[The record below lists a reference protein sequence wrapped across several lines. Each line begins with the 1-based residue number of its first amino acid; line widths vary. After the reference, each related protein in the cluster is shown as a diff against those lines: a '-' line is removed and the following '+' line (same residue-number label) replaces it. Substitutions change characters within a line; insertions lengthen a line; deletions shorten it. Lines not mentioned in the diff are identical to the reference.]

1 MAKAPIEPDFDLKQ
15 QRPSAGEVRRFAT
28 GQALFLAP
36 LPLPSGHLPMDLGG
50 SFLQVN
56 DTYLDVG
63 QSNFNKAFQAQLAI
77 WGAMCIPIMC
87 LIVLPLSLGF
97 LSFGDPHGRSFM
109 NLALGGLPVFS
120 LIALVIGGAAGLLML
135 YAVLSTTFQK
145 ARTRPMRFNRQRR
158 EVCYFPSGSDEPII
172 HPWEE
177 LVVWVSVSTG
187 TTGDGIMSSYTLG
200 MAVDN
205 LKTDK
210 THFLNQGV
218 LTPAHGLSKW
228 EAIRTYMEKGPA
240 FCPGKAPYEGRHTF
254 DEERESMREAYRE
267 GDCSAFGV
275 AFWYVRNVVT
285 WWRFPYW
292 VAEWDHGY
300 SMKAMPASIEQW
312 SQPLPPEQWAK
323 SSAALTEQTVLIEK
337 AFVKGQ
343 SFMDYFESQ
352 LDEPAEQAVDA
363 S

>member
-1 MAKAPIEPDFDLKQ
+1 M
-15 QRPSAGEVRRFAT
+15 
-28 GQALFLAP
+28 
-36 LPLPSGHLPMDLGG
+36 
-50 SFLQVN
+50 
-56 DTYLDVG
+56 
-63 QSNFNKAFQAQLAI
+63 
-77 WGAMCIPIMC
+77 
-87 LIVLPLSLGF
+87 
-97 LSFGDPHGRSFM
+97 
-109 NLALGGLPVFS
+109 
-120 LIALVIGGAAGLLML
+120 
-135 YAVLSTTFQK
+135 
-145 ARTRPMRFNRQRR
+145 
-158 EVCYFPSGSDEPII
+158 
-172 HPWEE
+172 
-177 LVVWVSVSTG
+177 VWVSVSTG
-187 TTGDGIMSSYTLG
+187 TSGDGIMSGYTFG
-200 MAVDN
+200 MAIDN
-205 LKTDK
+205 PKTDK

-218 LTPAHGLSKW
+218 LTPVHGLSKW

-312 SQPLPPEQWAK
+312 SQPLPPEQWVK
-323 SSAALTEQTVLIEK
+323 PSAALTEQTAHIEK
-337 AFVKGQ
+337 AYAKGQ